1 MKSSTTTMASIHS
14 SSSST
19 SSSTHPT
26 SEASLAEVASPPSK
40 SHLPS
45 PAHWHLNTAPSA
57 GDLRVVVTTLV
68 SSLRHHLSD
77 ISKVHP
83 NPMRIPSQRKT
94 SHLIDSSC
102 SSVNALVLN
111 RSPPIFNFVAD
122 LRKRPEPVK
131 LPLDHLASAPGSETS
146 NPDLGCSVCL
156 SISNLAL
163 ELSNVLPAQLF
174 FGDSSH
180 VKVLEPDESESI
192 ASARRGALDVD
203 VHQFSISPKN
213 SSHLFVRDV

>member
-1 MKSSTTTMASIHS
+1 MKSSTSTTMASVHS
-14 SSSST
+14 TTS

-26 SEASLAEVASPPSK
+26 SEASFAEVASPPSV
-40 SHLPS
+40 
-45 PAHWHLNTAPSA
+45 TATSA
-57 GDLRVVVTTLV
+57 GNLRVVVTTLV

-83 NPMRIPSQRKT
+83 NPMRISSQRKT

-102 SSVNALVLN
+102 SSVDALILN
-111 RSPPIFNFVAD
+111 RSPPILNFVAD

-131 LPLDHLASAPGSETS
+131 LPLDHLASAPGPETS
-146 NPDLGCSVCL
+146 YPDLGCSICL
-156 SISNLAL
+156 AISNLAL
-163 ELSNVLPAQLF
+163 ELSNVLPAKLL

-180 VKVLEPDESESI
+180 VKVLEPDEGESI
-192 ASARRGALDVD
+192 ASAGRGALDVD
-203 VHQFSISPKN
+203 VHQFSVSPKN

>member
-1 MKSSTTTMASIHS
+1 MKSSTSTTMASVHS
-14 SSSST
+14 TTS

-26 SEASLAEVASPPSK
+26 SEASLAEVASPPSV
-40 SHLPS
+40 
-45 PAHWHLNTAPSA
+45 TAPSA
-57 GDLRVVVTTLV
+57 GNLRVVVTTLV
-68 SSLRHHLSD
+68 SSLRHHLSN

-83 NPMRIPSQRKT
+83 NPMRISSQRKS

-102 SSVNALVLN
+102 SSVNALILN
-111 RSPPIFNFVAD
+111 RSPPILNFVAD

-131 LPLDHLASAPGSETS
+131 LPLDHLASAPGSETP
-146 NPDLGCSVCL
+146 NPDLGCSISL

-163 ELSNVLPAQLF
+163 ELSNVLPAQLLL
-174 FGDSSH
+174 GDSGH
-180 VKVLEPDESESI
+180 VKVLEPDEGESI
-192 ASARRGALDVD
+192 AGAGRRALDVD

>member
-57 GDLRVVVTTLV
+57 GNLRVVVATLV

-77 ISKVHP
+77 VSKVHP
-83 NPMRIPSQRKT
+83 NPMRVPSQRKT

-111 RSPPIFNFVAD
+111 RSPTILHFVAD
-122 LRKRPEPVK
+122 LRKRPKPVK
-131 LPLDHLASAPGSETS
+131 LPLDHLASAPGPETS

-156 SISNLAL
+156 AISNLAL
-163 ELSNVLPAQLF
+163 ELSNVLPGQLLL
-174 FGDSSH
+174 GDSSH
-180 VKVLEPDESESI
+180 V
-192 ASARRGALDVD
+192 
-203 VHQFSISPKN
+203 
-213 SSHLFVRDV
+213 